1 MKELKKIMSINASKT
16 LLAKLSNAAG
26 TPGNE
31 GEIRDIIRQQL
42 QTHAEFSYDKM
53 GSIICRRKAG
63 KDAPKI
69 LLAGHMDEIGFIVR
83 LVAKDGFIKFHNLG
97 GWWGHTMLAQRVV
110 IKTTSGDVPGII
122 GAKPVHHLKPEQRKQ
137 VMELS
142 EMHIDVGAKNRKEAM
157 ELFGIR
163 PGDHIVPDTHFREMK
178 NPCLVSGKAF
188 DDRVGVALMLDAFK
202 QLGAD
207 ETPNRLYAV
216 GTTQEEVGTRGAGTA
231 VELVSP
237 DAAIILEGS
246 PADDTPGFNREE
258 SQGELGKGPQI
269 RLFDPTM
276 IANKKL
282 TQYVLKTAEALDIPY
297 QTAIRTSGGTDGR
310 PIHVHKSGVP
320 TIVIAPP
327 VRYIHSHVSL
337 LNLDDYDHTLKLLL
351 AIVRGLDADTTN
363 SFSDYS

>member
-1 MKELKKIMSINASKT
+1 MNESKT
-16 LLAKLSNAAG
+16 LLATLSNAAG

-31 GEIRDIIRQQL
+31 GEIRDIIRQEL
-42 QTHAEFSYDKM
+42 RAYAEFSYDKM

-69 LLAGHMDEIGFIVR
+69 MLAGHMDEVGFIVR
-83 LVAKDGFIKFHNLG
+83 LIAKDGFIKFHNLG
-97 GWWGHTMLAQRVV
+97 GWWGHSMLAQRVV
-110 IKTTSGDVPGII
+110 IKSAAGDVPGII
-122 GAKPVHHLKPEQRKQ
+122 GAPAVHHLTPEQRKQ
-137 VMELS
+137 VMKIS
-142 EMHIDVGAKNRKEAM
+142 EIHIDVGAKDREEAM

-163 PGDHIVPDTHFREMK
+163 PGDHIVPDTHFKEMK
-178 NPCLVSGKAF
+178 NPRLLSGKAF
-188 DDRVGVALMLDAFK
+188 DDRVGVALSIDAFK
-202 QLGAD
+202 QLAD
-207 ETPNRLYAV
+207 DEMPNGLYGV

-237 DAAIILEGS
+237 DVAIILEGS
-246 PADDTPGFNREE
+246 PADDTPGFNGED

-282 TQYVLKTAEALDIPY
+282 TQYVLKTAKAHNIPH
-297 QTAIRTSGGTDGR
+297 QAAVRTSGGTDGR
-310 PIHVHKSGVP
+310 TIHVHKSGVP

-327 VRYIHSHVSL
+327 VRYIHSHVGL
-337 LNLDDYDHTLKLLL
+337 LNLDDYEQTLKLLL
-351 AIVRGLDADTTN
+351 ALVRGLDTDTAN